1 MLIKINR
8 FISRFSSEFLFV
20 LQMAEPTLQEIFG
33 NNVTQDA
40 STITIAKNDLPSLTA
55 SATNTGESLL
65 VAINLKALENLT
77 QANFD
82 ENLDQSVYVEA
93 GLSSFVNRGAEN
105 ASYRTDQLTVNLAK
119 LDTDSTINPDNY

>member
-1 MLIKINR
+1 MLSYTRSGRKAEKFHFAGNFNNANLINTN
-8 FISRFSSEFLFV
+8 FNSAKPCSANL
-20 LQMAEPTLQEIFG
+20 
-33 NNVTQDA
+33 NNA
-40 STITIAKNDLPSLTA
+40 NCYKANFRSAKLNNA
-55 SATNTGESLL
+55 
-65 VAINLKALENLT
+65 NLT